1 MPAPVVADALSYHP
15 VTTAKIA
22 THAEVTWSRYL
33 SAEGV
38 RHLIG
43 DLVRNLVSC
52 DALSL
57 ILLPA
62 AA

>member
-33 SAEGV
+33 SADQARTGA
-38 RHLIG
+38 
-43 DLVRNLVSC
+43 S
-52 DALSL
+52 
-57 ILLPA
+57 
-62 AA
+62 